1 MEEKDF
7 DCILALIH
15 KIDTLEIQ
23 YRHGH
28 YVSLD
33 IIVEEAFLRNPET
46 GLHYIQK
53 ILCIYPVE
61 LNPLGRTIRAVTAST
76 KQMLY
81 VYGRCL
87 QVGLIQCIFW
97 KTWILFYTLPAAMLS
112 TKISQVFNWDI
123 WINKGACCVSITA
136 LFQNFKKRPSNFR
149 TL

>member
-53 ILCIYPVE
+53 NSLQLPC
-61 LNPLGRTIRAVTAST
+61 RAKST
-76 KQMLY
+76 WKNNKSSYCFNKSKMLY

-87 QVGLIQCIFW
+87 QVGLIHNAFSGNLNSSTRYQ
-97 KTWILFYTLPAAMLS
+97 AMLS
-112 TKISQVFNWDI
+112 TKISQVFN
-123 WINKGACCVSITA
+123 
-136 LFQNFKKRPSNFR
+136 
-149 TL
+149 